1 MITIWKYDFYNAWV
15 LCLLPVLIFLG
26 FYIWKAKFRASKTL
40 AYTGSSKSMQ
50 KLGTFNLKKWQL
62 SQIIAFMLSFAFLIF
77 ALARPCMR
85 ASVNREELYE
95 KQGIDIVIA
104 MDKSN
109 SMLAQDFTPNR
120 LEVAKVLAIDFVAQ
134 RPNDRF
140 GLVFYEGEAIT
151 ACPLTLDHTL
161 VQLQLQNAQP
171 GNMTQGTAIGV
182 GLATAVAR
190 LSDTT
195 SKSRVIILMTDG
207 VNNQGETTPQL
218 AQEMAVKAGVKV
230 YTIGI
235 GSNAGEINIQGR
247 RMEVKIDEQLM
258 KDISKATGGKY
269 FRATDENSLL
279 EIYKKINQM
288 ETKAIKDNSAFKI
301 PPAQPLPFLLLATM
315 FFTMAIA
322 IGQFKL
328 KTLV

>member
-1 MITIWKYDFYNAWV
+1 MITIWKYDFYNAWI
-15 LCLLPVLIFLG
+15 LLFLPLIIFLG
-26 FYIWKAKFRASKTL
+26 IFIWKAKYKNPTTL
-40 AYTGSSKSMQ
+40 VYTSSSKSMQ
-50 KLGTFNLKKWQL
+50 NLGNLNLSNWQL
-62 SQIIAFMLSFAFLIF
+62 SQIVAFMLAMAFMII
-77 ALARPCMR
+77 ALARPCLKTG
-85 ASVNREELYE
+85 VNREELYE

-109 SMLAQDFTPNR
+109 SMLADDFLPNR
-120 LEVAKVLAIDFVAQ
+120 LEVAKVLAMDFVSQ
-134 RPNDRF
+134 RSNDRF
-140 GLVFYEGEAIT
+140 GLVLYEGEAIT
-151 ACPLTLDHTL
+151 ACPLTLDHNL

-171 GNMTQGTAIGV
+171 GNMNQGTAIGV

-195 SKSRVIILMTDG
+195 SKSRVVILMTDG
-207 VNNQGETTPQL
+207 ENNQGETTPQL

-235 GSNAGEINIQGR
+235 GSDGGKIDIQGR

-258 KDISKATGGKY
+258 KDISKATGGQY
-269 FRATDENSLL
+269 FRATDENSLV
-279 EIYKKINQM
+279 EIYQKINQM
-288 ETKAIKDNSAFKI
+288 ETKAIKDNSAFKA
-301 PPAQPLPFLLLATM
+301 PPAQPLPFLLLAAM
-315 FFTMAIA
+315 FFSAAIA